1 MKTGSTSTAK
11 APTKAAP
18 KREEDRVL
26 IFDTTLRDGEQCP
39 GATMTHEEKLEVAE
53 LLDTM
58 GVDVIEAGFP
68 IASDGDFAAVHEIAK
83 RAKKA
88 VVCGLSRA
96 SFKDIDCCAEAI
108 KPAERRRIHTFLSTS
123 PVHMKYKL
131 QKEPH
136 EVYEM
141 VIAQVTRA
149 RNYTDDVEWSSEDS
163 TRTEFDFLCR
173 CVEAAIKAGA
183 TTINIPDTVG
193 YTVPDEY
200 FALMK
205 RLREQVPNSDAA
217 RFSVHCHNDLGM
229 AVANSLAGVHAG
241 ARQIECTVNGIG
253 ERAGNAALEEV
264 VMAMRVRNDV
274 LPYWTGIDATMLTRA
289 SKLVA
294 AVTSFPVQYN
304 KAIVG
309 RNAFAHESGI
319 HQDGML
325 KHTQTYEIMM
335 PEDVGVKQ
343 TSLVMGKHSGRHAF
357 VHKLEELGY
366 RLAANQLEDAFV
378 RFKALADR
386 KKHVYDEDIEALV
399 DEEIATAQDH
409 IKLVSLTVIAGTR
422 GPQRATMRLDID
434 GKSVIDEREGN
445 GPVDATFNCI
455 KAMVPHDAV
464 LELYQVHA
472 VTEGTDAQAEVS
484 VRLSEQGRS
493 VTAKGADPD
502 TLVASAKAYLAAL
515 NKLMVRR
522 QRGKLEPLAVGE
534 RRIHSQDVG

>member
-1 MKTGSTSTAK
+1 MTEPHSSTNH
-11 APTKAAP
+11 
-18 KREEDRVL
+18 DRGI

-39 GATMTHEEKLEVAE
+39 GASMTLEEKLEVADI
-53 LLDTM
+53 LDAL
-58 GVDVIEAGFP
+58 GVDVMEAGFP
-68 IASDGDFAAVHEIAK
+68 IASQGDFDSVSEIARRVK
-83 RAKKA
+83 HAS
-88 VVCGLSRA
+88 VCGLARA
-96 SFKDIDCCAEAI
+96 SSKDIDRAGEAI
-108 KPAERRRIHTFLSTS
+108 KPAKRSRIHTFLSTS
-123 PVHMKYKL
+123 PVHMKWKL
-131 QKEPH
+131 QLEP
-136 EVYEM
+136 EQVYEM
-141 VIAQVTRA
+141 VIASVTRA
-149 RNYTDDVEWSSEDS
+149 RRYTDDVEWSSEDG
-163 TRTEFDFLCR
+163 TRTEHDFLCR

-193 YTVPDEY
+193 YSVPEEY
-200 FALMK
+200 FALIK
-205 RLREQVPNSDAA
+205 LLLERVPNSDQA
-217 RFSVHCHNDLGM
+217 RFSVHCHDDLGM
-229 AVANSLAGVHAG
+229 AVANSLAGVRAG
-241 ARQIECTVNGIG
+241 ARQIECTINGIG

-274 LPYWTGIDATMLTRA
+274 MPFWTSVDAKMLTRA

-325 KHTQTYEIMM
+325 KHTQTYEIMV

-343 TSLVMGKHSGRHAF
+343 SSLVMGKHSGRHAF

-366 RLAANQLEDAFV
+366 RLAGNQLEDAFV

-409 IKLVSLTVIAGTR
+409 IKLVSLSVIAGTH
-422 GPQRATMRLDID
+422 GPQRATMKLDVD
-434 GKSVIDEREGN
+434 GKSLIEERDGN
-445 GPVDATFNCI
+445 GPVDATFHCI
-455 KAMVPHDAV
+455 KAMVPHKAV

-484 VRLSEQGRS
+484 VRLSENGRT

-522 QRGKLEPLAVGE
+522 QRGKLEPIAVVE
-534 RRIHSQDVG
+534 RRIHSTDVV